1 MLATGRSGRP
11 GSRSATVTLVGAETL
26 LRQAIDRF
34 GGLTADIEH
43 TGYPIGHPEHR
54 VKSVQLGDEAVVVF
68 DAANPEHRDL
78 IRALLTTAPKVY
90 TYSAPADLNPLIHA
104 GLTDDTLW
112 DRVRDT
118 LIVTRLAD
126 PATTGGRAGLKS
138 VSPVV
143 LGSAAVTPRAD
154 AARAELFA
162 AGGRHGDLGDRAGDG
177 GSAQHG
183 EDGAD
188 NWRAAA
194 VSACA
199 AGVAGRSGYV
209 DAVGG
214 F

>member
-1 MLATGRSGRP
+1 MPGVSARTIAGSDTTVLAVLATGRSGRP

-26 LRQAIDRF
+26 LRQVIDRF

-68 DAANPEHRDL
+68 DAANPEHRNL
-78 IRALLTTAPKVY
+78 IRALLTTVPKVY

-143 LGSAAVTPRAD
+143 LGSAARYSP
-154 AARAELFA
+154 
-162 AGGRHGDLGDRAGDG
+162 G
-177 GSAQHG
+177 
-183 EDGAD
+183 
-188 NWRAAA
+188 
-194 VSACA
+194 
-199 AGVAGRSGYV
+199 
-209 DAVGG
+209 
-214 F
+214 